1 MEIAADRH
9 VTLRYALAIDG
20 EGQPD
25 ADNGGQDTAFIQGR
39 GQVLPGIENQLIG
52 RKAGERLRF
61 DLAPAEAFGEHDPN
75 LELELPLSEFPEEVR
90 DRLVAGQRFR
100 GPHPTDGSAVLYVVQ
115 ERRDDRIL
123 ASGNHPLA
131 GKTLHLDVAIL
142 AVREAAEDELAGGG
156 CGSGGCG
163 SGGCGDG
170 GCGSGGCGDGSC
182 GGHEHGEHGHDH
194 EHKPAG
200 GGCGSGGCGCH

>member
-1 MEIAADRH
+1 VEIAADRH
-9 VTLRYALAIDG
+9 VTLRYALAVDG
-20 EGQPD
+20 EGAPD
-25 ADNGGQDTAFIQGR
+25 ADNGGQDTAFIHGR
-39 GQVLPGIENQLIG
+39 GQVLPGIENRLTG
-52 RKAGERLRF
+52 RKAGERLHF
-61 DLAPAEAFGEHDPN
+61 ALPPAEGFGEHDPN
-75 LELELPLSEFPEEVR
+75 LELELPISEFPEEVR

-100 GPHPTDGSAVLYVVQ
+100 GPHPSDGSAVLYVVQ

-142 AVREAAEDELAGGG
+142 AVREATEDELSGGGG
-156 CGSGGCG
+156 CCGG
-163 SGGCGDG
+163 G

-182 GGHEHGEHGHDH
+182 GDGGCGEHEHGHDH
-194 EHKPAG
+194 GHSHGG